1 MSAFDFDTIHS
12 IRSGVDFSSWTDLA
26 SDCFSN
32 PVEIGSAETHWHHDR
47 PDREKFS
54 MNLCPNCKSPIPPEV
69 NRFCN
74 QCGVEIAGGQR
85 PIEPKPVE
93 PVEAARLIGI
103 LLTGEKTEYCLDRA
117 EMAIGKAGHN
127 QIVLEDPT
135 VSGSHALIIFGDGGF
150 NLLDLAS
157 SNGTWINGERLAN
170 RSHRLCHGDRIR
182 IGRLTLTFRDP
193 NVESTNRTVELTR
206 AGLGNVDNSGQIK
219 KSVASERTITVNL
232 PPDLRQAMANESAG
246 PPGLRPAGL
255 RPPGLRPAG
264 LRPAKRRGNRLRTR
278 MAVLNS
284 ASRIISTIIGS
295 MLTIGLVLFLTRQAQ
310 QSSQNQLPTISATK
324 TSGPTSGPNW
334 AIVAEGTWR
343 PFSTGLL
350 AEKLEASGVTL
361 RPGSSE
367 LILAGDRHAD
377 RLFRVTLDEAGLPA
391 GEPLPFPVLNPA
403 EPSGTFSDPEA
414 LTYGNG
420 FFYLLCSQSDPVD
433 TRQHRL
439 LRFDLDPVT
448 HLTRGPVEVIGNLRD
463 LLLNGIPEIA
473 TIGARPGSVG
483 GLNAEGLAWD
493 PNHERLIVGLRSP
506 LIGDQAILVPLKM
519 REPNGPFESANLA
532 LSNPS
537 IMLLPLGGQGIR
549 DLTYDPRLKSFLI
562 LSGPSE
568 NRPEDNFG
576 LWEWSGR
583 PESRPTRLFLLEAE
597 MRPEAILSLSVGQVD
612 FLIITGD
619 NGHYLKLGYRETP

>member
-1 MSAFDFDTIHS
+1 
-12 IRSGVDFSSWTDLA
+12 
-26 SDCFSN
+26 
-32 PVEIGSAETHWHHDR
+32 
-47 PDREKFS
+47 

-74 QCGVEIAGGQR
+74 QCGFEIAGGQR
-85 PIEPKPVE
+85 PIEPKPFE

-193 NVESTNRTVELTR
+193 NVESTSRTAELTR
-206 AGLGNVDNSGQIK
+206 AGLGNIDNSRQIK

-232 PPDLRQAMANESAG
+232 PPDLRQAMANERAG
-246 PPGLRPAGL
+246 PPGLRPA
-255 RPPGLRPAG
+255 RWKPAE

-310 QSSQNQLPTISATK
+310 EFNQNQLPTITATR
-324 TSGPTSGPNW
+324 TSGQNG

-350 AEKLEASGVTL
+350 AEKLEASGATL

-439 LRFDLDPVT
+439 VRFDLDPVT

-493 PNHERLIVGLRSP
+493 PNQERLIVGLRSP
-506 LIGDQAILVPLKM
+506 LIGDQAILIPLKM

-549 DLTYDPRLKSFLI
+549 DLTYDAHLKSFLI

-568 NRPEDNFG
+568 NRPEGNFG

-583 PESRPTRLFLLEAE
+583 PESRPTRLLLLEAE
-597 MRPEAILSLSVGQVD
+597 MRPEAILSLSVGQED